1 MKKKLLLVAIVF
13 SLVLSSVFATQQLYN
28 QTSKE
33 VKTLDA
39 LFREAGTTMPGL
51 IYPASGDMLVRIIEK
66 TNLEAKLSE
75 DGLKELE
82 ILIREFKGENLGL
95 KISDDFSASLKVA
108 LTPEF
113 FYNSQLEEEYDEDE
127 EGVVQDG
134 PKRDWVIPYNEIK
147 PAVSAKADLKMTPY
161 IFGHFEYELSAILS
175 SYHKRNFELN
185 IPYMWYADEQR
196 LVEENQTWPWNT
208 YLAGGT
214 GLFGVAVGRMRVSS
228 GSGVTGNLSIGDN
241 FMYRETFKLSVNSY
255 PFTYEMLINTFSH
268 EGDIVDGNSETES
281 AVKNFNLTPQ
291 LDQKRPIVVIHKA
304 TFNLLNK
311 VNFGLYEAILDYTT
325 ASPFDPQIF
334 NPFSLMH
341 NWISFRYNTNNWFG
355 FDIDYAFIP
364 GWSLNFQ
371 GMFDQIQQSDEQTK
385 GSPNIYGFLLNV
397 KNSTRINKYKLNT
410 YAELA
415 YTSPGMYLKPE
426 KGGDYE
432 ENPEYFKVDLVT
444 GNYQMWC
451 SGEDVS
457 YLGYKFGPNTVAVAV
472 GGELVSENNTVRL
485 DILYKANGDKG
496 LFIEGDYH
504 GDMAPYGI
512 DVHKLPSPHCY
523 NEGNVPQHMIR
534 IAVSDTAVLF
544 DGVLEISGGIAFQH
558 YFNYKF
564 QSGVGSSD
572 VQAQIAFKFSPLSFF
587 SWGK

>member
-1 MKKKLLLVAIVF
+1 MKKKVLLTAIVF
-13 SLVLSSVFATQQLYN
+13 CLVLASVFATQQLYN

-33 VKTLDA
+33 VKTLDS
-39 LFREAGTTMPGL
+39 LFREVGMTMPGL
-51 IYPASGDMLVRIIEK
+51 IYPASGDMLIRIIEK

-108 LTPEF
+108 LTPEIF
-113 FYNSQLEEEYDEDE
+113 FNSKPEDRDVE
-127 EGVVQDG
+127 IIGPDTTRLVVTGQR
-134 PKRDWVIPYNEIK
+134 RDWVVPYNEIK
-147 PAVSAKADLKMTPY
+147 PAVSAKADLKMTSY
-161 IFGHFEYELSAILS
+161 VFGHFEYELSAILS
-175 SYHKRNFELN
+175 SYHKRNLELN
-185 IPYMWYADEQR
+185 IPYMWYADEKR

-214 GLFGVAVGRMRVSS
+214 GLFGIAVGRMRVSS

-241 FMYRETFKLSVNSY
+241 FMYRETFKLSVNPY
-255 PFTYEMLINTFSH
+255 PFTYELLINTFSH
-268 EGDIVDGNSETES
+268 EGSFVKGNNEIVSTKFQNL
-281 AVKNFNLTPQ
+281 NLTPE
-291 LDQKRPIVVIHKA
+291 LNEDRPLVVIHKA
-304 TFNLLNK
+304 TFNLLDKINI
-311 VNFGLYEAILDYTT
+311 GLYEAILDYTT
-325 ASPFDPQIF
+325 ASPFDPQIL

-355 FDIDYAFIP
+355 FDVDYAFLP
-364 GWSLNFQ
+364 GWSLNLQ
-371 GMFDQIQQSDEQTK
+371 GMFDQIQQSDEQSK

-415 YTSPGMYLKPE
+415 YTSPGMYLKQDGE
-426 KGGDYE
+426 KDYQD
-432 ENPEYFKVDLVT
+432 NPEHWEVDLIT

-457 YLGYKFGPNTVAVAV
+457 YLGYKFGPNTIAVAV

-496 LFIEGDYH
+496 LFVD
-504 GDMAPYGI
+504 DVAPYGKET
-512 DVHKLPSPHCY
+512 HGLLSPHCY
-523 NEGNVPQHMIR
+523 TEGNVPQHMVR